1 MTGFVD
7 DIGDCSPN
15 GESVIRS
22 YLYFRKVGIGW
33 YKPSEAI
40 SLDETLQCIITVEL
54 TNSNFTLGWI
64 TVTLI
69 HYDNVARMDA
79 CIDH

>member
-15 GESVIRS
+15 GESVIWGN
-22 YLYFRKVGIGW
+22 LYIRKVGIGW

-40 SLDETLQCIITVEL
+40 SLDETLQCIITAKLANSYL
-54 TNSNFTLGWI
+54 TFRWI
-64 TVTLI
+64 TVALI

-79 CIDH
+79 GINH